1 MAGRTF
7 LGAKMAVCATLPAT
21 FDNNATTGYPSLT
34 WVEFCAD
41 AIPALKKTF
50 QTVEKTTT
58 CSELDKDLKG
68 SAKFDA
74 ATFNFDPGDSS
85 AAAAILKNHFDGPN
99 KNNELAFKVIFSKR
113 AGEVTPEEKCTTV
126 LVGGYADSNGG
137 DKNAV
142 DLKEV
147 SLWIQRD
154 IVTIDAT

>member
-1 MAGRTF
+1 
-7 LGAKMAVCATLPAT
+7 MAVSATLPIT
-21 FDNNATTGYPSLT
+21 FDDHATTGYPSLT

-50 QTVEKTTT
+50 QAVEKTTT

-85 AAAAILKNHFDGPN
+85 AAATILKNHFDGPN

-113 AGEVTPEEKCTTV
+113 AGETTPEEKCTTA

-147 SLWIQRD
+147 SLWIQRE
-154 IVTIDAT
+154 IVTVDAA

>member
-7 LGAKMAVCATLPAT
+7 LGAKMAVSATLPAT
-21 FDNNATTGYPSLT
+21 FDGNATTGYPSLT

-50 QTVEKTTT
+50 QTVEKTNT
-58 CSELDKDLKG
+58 CAEIDKDLKG
-68 SAKFDA
+68 SAKYDA
-74 ATFNFDPGDSS
+74 ATFNFDPGDS
-85 AAAAILKNHFDGPN
+85 AAAATILKNYFDGAS

-113 AGEVTPEEKCTTV
+113 AGETTPEEKYTTV

-147 SLWIQRD
+147 SLWIQRE
-154 IVTIDAT
+154 IVTVDAA

>member
-7 LGAKMAVCATLPAT
+7 LGAKMAVSAALPTT

-68 SAKFDA
+68 SAKYDA

-85 AAAAILKNHFDGPN
+85 AAAAIFKNHFDGAN
-99 KNNELAFKVIFSKR
+99 KNSELAFKVIFSKR
-113 AGEVTPEEKCTTV
+113 AGEATPEEKCTTV

-154 IVTIDAT
+154 IVTIDAA

>member
-7 LGAKMAVCATLPAT
+7 LGAKMAVSATLPTT
-21 FDNNATTGYPSLT
+21 FDDNETTGYPSLT

-41 AIPALKKTF
+41 AIPTLKKIF
-50 QTVEKTTT
+50 QTVEKKTT

-68 SAKFDA
+68 SAKYDA
-74 ATFNFDPGDSS
+74 ATFNFDPGDSA
-85 AAAAILKNHFDGPN
+85 AAAAILKAHFDGAS

-147 SLWIQRD
+147 SLWIQRN

>member
-7 LGAKMAVCATLPAT
+7 LGAKMAVCATLPTT
-21 FDNNATTGYPSLT
+21 FDDHATTGYPSLT

-58 CSELDKDLKG
+58 CSELDRDLKG

-85 AAAAILKNHFDGPN
+85 AAATILKNYFDGASKN
-99 KNNELAFKVIFSKR
+99 KELAFKVIFSKR
-113 AGEVTPEEKCTTV
+113 AGETTPEVKYTTV

-147 SLWIQRD
+147 SLWIQRE
-154 IVTIDAT
+154 IVTVDAA

>member
-7 LGAKMAVCATLPAT
+7 LGAKMAVSTSLPAT
-21 FDNNATTGYPSLT
+21 FDDNETTGYPSLT

-50 QTVEKTTT
+50 QTVAKSTT

-68 SAKFDA
+68 SAKYDA
-74 ATFNFDPGDSS
+74 ATFNFDPGDSA
-85 AAAAILKNHFDGPN
+85 AAAAILKNYFDGAS
-99 KNNELAFKVIFSKR
+99 KNSELAFKVIFSKR
-113 AGEVTPEEKCTTV
+113 AGESMPEEKFTTV
-126 LVGGYADSNGG
+126 LVGEYADSNGG

-142 DLKEV
+142 DLKGV

-154 IVTIDAT
+154 IVTIAAA

>member
-21 FDNNATTGYPSLT
+21 FDGNATTGYPSLT

-50 QTVEKTTT
+50 ASVEKKTT
-58 CSELDKDLKG
+58 CSELDVELKG
-68 SAKFDA
+68 SAKYDA

-85 AAAAILKNHFDGPN
+85 AAAAILKSYFDGAG
-99 KNNELAFKVIFSKR
+99 KNNELAFKVIFGKR

-126 LVGGYADSNGG
+126 RVNKYADSNGG
-137 DKNAV
+137 DKNAI

-147 SLWIQRD
+147 SMLIQRE

>member
-7 LGAKMAVCATLPAT
+7 LGAKMAVSTSLPTT
-21 FDNNATTGYPSLT
+21 FDDNETTGYPSLT

-41 AIPALKKTF
+41 VIPALKKTF
-50 QTVEKTTT
+50 QTVEKKTT
-58 CSELDKDLKG
+58 CSEIDKDLKG
-68 SAKFDA
+68 SAKYGA
-74 ATFNFDPGDSS
+74 ATFNFDPGDS
-85 AAAAILKNHFDGPN
+85 AAAATILKNYFDGAS
-99 KNNELAFKVIFSKR
+99 KNSELAFKVIFSKR
-113 AGEVTPEEKCTTV
+113 AGETTPEEKCTTV

-154 IVTIDAT
+154 IVTIAAT